1 VKIEAPG
8 EPFIPQPA
16 GAVRFKPP
24 GETAEIQATPRTAP
38 EMTMQP
44 RPKTRPLLPAAEK
57 KTREGLA
64 KASAP
69 SVAARIEELERRLEQ
84 VRATYEAYFLGLERR
99 PPELARQ
106 QVHHK
111 LLELQGVPI
120 INTAM
125 RFRFQNLVQRF
136 TQLAGHWNRT
146 MREIEAGTYR
156 RDLLKAARHM
166 AARDGSSED

>member
-1 VKIEAPG
+1 MLPRSKANPSK
-8 EPFIPQPA
+8 PTADKPA
-16 GAVRFKPP
+16 
-24 GETAEIQATPRTAP
+24 
-38 EMTMQP
+38 
-44 RPKTRPLLPAAEK
+44 
-57 KTREGLA
+57 REGLA
-64 KASAP
+64 RSGAQ
-69 SVAARIEELERRLEQ
+69 SVAARVDELEKRLER

-99 PPELARQ
+99 PPEVARQ

-111 LLELQGVPI
+111 LLELQAVPI
-120 INTAM
+120 VNTAL

-166 AARDGSSED
+166 AARDGSPED

>member
-1 VKIEAPG
+1 
-8 EPFIPQPA
+8 
-16 GAVRFKPP
+16 
-24 GETAEIQATPRTAP
+24 
-38 EMTMQP
+38 MLP
-44 RPKTRPLLPAAEK
+44 RPKTRPLQPAAEK
-57 KTREGLA
+57 KAREGLPGSGA
-64 KASAP
+64 A
-69 SVAARIEELERRLEQ
+69 SVAGRVDELEKRLER

-120 INTAM
+120 VNTAT

-156 RDLLKAARHM
+156 RDLVKAARHR
-166 AARDGSSED
+166 AARDGSSEQ